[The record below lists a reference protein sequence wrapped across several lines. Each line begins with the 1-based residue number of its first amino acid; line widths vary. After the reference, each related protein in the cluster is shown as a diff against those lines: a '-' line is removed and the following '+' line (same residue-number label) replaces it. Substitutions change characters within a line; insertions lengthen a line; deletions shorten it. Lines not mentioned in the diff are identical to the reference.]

1 MAKPIRVSG
10 RQAYEPISRREA
22 FVTQGALSARTHTGP
37 GDQLNFGKMSE
48 GSQSMIKALS
58 DIDYVVHSY
67 ATPIGVHS
75 ESQGWVI
82 PEDKYSVTTSRHQ
95 GQLRRGASMGE

>member
-10 RQAYEPISRREA
+10 SKAYEPISRREA

-37 GDQLNFGKMSE
+37 GDQLHFGRMSE
-48 GSQSMIKALS
+48 GSRKSIEALN

-75 ESQGWVI
+75 ESQGWII
-82 PEDKYSVTTSRHQ
+82 PEDKYSSTTSKHQ
-95 GQLRRGASMGE
+95 GQVRRGAAMGE

>member
-1 MAKPIRVSG
+1 MAKKINTRK
-10 RQAYEPISRREA
+10 AYEQISRRES
-22 FVTQGALSARTHTGP
+22 FVSNGALSARTHTGP

-48 GSQSMIKALS
+48 GSRASIKALS

-75 ESQGWVI
+75 QSQGWVI
-82 PEDKYSVTTSRHQ
+82 PEDRYSSTTSKHQ
-95 GQLRRGASMGE
+95 SQLRRGASMSGE

>member
-1 MAKPIRVSG
+1 MAKKINTRK
-10 RQAYEPISRREA
+10 AYEQISRRES
-22 FVTQGALSARTHTGP
+22 FVSHGALSARTHTGP

-48 GSQSMIKALS
+48 GSRASIKALS

-75 ESQGWVI
+75 QSQGWVI
-82 PEDKYSVTTSRHQ
+82 PEDKYSVTTSKHQ
-95 GQLRRGASMGE
+95 SQLRRGASMSGE